1 MWHVISN
8 LPTVQPMVITDKCQ
22 GPVSPVGVLV
32 LLRLPVGVELA
43 VLGHHAVPLAVGVDH
58 AEYPRPPG
66 ERVPSATLSLELETQ
81 RRLTK
86 NLRRFHNHVS

>member
-1 MWHVISN
+1 MAYHFKSPYSLQFSLWLSLTNAKV
-8 LPTVQPMVITDKCQ
+8 
-22 GPVSPVGVLV
+22 PVSPVGVLV

-66 ERVPSATLSLELETQ
+66 ERVPSATLSLLEIY
-81 RRLTK
+81 
-86 NLRRFHNHVS
+86 FVVSSRA